1 MASRSTHSKSSNT
14 TASRAISPEAQRCL
28 NCGRPGVLRR
38 FMTRSYGKGRDLVVV
53 EGIPEYSCPHCHE
66 HYIMAST
73 LHELDHLKA
82 HFRSLPK
89 LRRVPVVS
97 FAPERGVA

>member
-1 MASRSTHSKSSNT
+1 M
-14 TASRAISPEAQRCL
+14 TASPEEQRCL

-38 FMTRSYGKGRDLVVV
+38 LMTRSYGKGRDLIVV
-53 EGIPEYSCPHCHE
+53 EGIPEYSCQHCHE
-66 HYIMAST
+66 YYIMAGA

-82 HFRSLPK
+82 HFRSLPE

-97 FAPERGVA
+97 FAPERGAA